1 MPKYLLSQSR
11 TREIALQVALQKRLE
26 ARFEK
31 TMRTQLTKAMRAGV
45 DQYEKDG
52 SDFGV
57 EARIRS
63 GNPQLA
69 SAMGREWR
77 ASMEVFGNR
86 VLDANQKRNPKMIV
100 KQTQKDVFDQA
111 VNDYIRQWT
120 GTKVTQV
127 SQTTVKQVRNLIER
141 GEREGLGTEEIGR
154 SIRQSIPGIAS
165 YRAAT
170 IARTETHTAS
180 NIGAM
185 AAAQATG
192 LNLRKEW
199 LAAEDD
205 RTREDHAD
213 ADGQIVG
220 LNETFTVGG
229 VQMMEPG
236 DPSAPPEQV
245 INCRCGVAFLEGVG
259 EVEDDREDRTPPRNE
274 PVTEAFDSG
283 FGDQVNKLWEASPQ
297 VTRMAMALGT
307 TPRNVKIGRKGYYM
321 PATGEISTPANKM
334 VFTHEYG
341 HFIDYKANGKIN
353 GNSMTPISYAREM
366 HLTMMEDAR
375 EAGLRGDVARRA
387 QVLQEVKD
395 RYYETVRE
403 ESKRFPGV
411 FYSKS
416 TVKNDNAKALS
427 DIYDAATRGEAYSK
441 MGFFG
446 HGKTYYKRDS
456 AVSGETFANMTV
468 LYGKPEWNE
477 VKRVFPRTAAR
488 FEEIMREIEASR

>member
-1 MPKYLLSQSR
+1 M
-11 TREIALQVALQKRLE
+11 
-26 ARFEK
+26 
-31 TMRTQLTKAMRAGV
+31 KAGL
-45 DQYEKDG
+45 DQYLQDG

-57 EARIRS
+57 EARVRAT
-63 GNPQLA
+63 NPQLA
-69 SAMGREWR
+69 SAMGKEWR

-86 VLDANQKRNPKMIV
+86 ILDANEKRNPKMIV
-100 KQTQKDVFDQA
+100 KQTQKDAFDQA

-120 GTKVTQV
+120 GTRVTQI
-127 SQTTVKQVRNLIER
+127 SQTTVRQIRNLIER
-141 GEREGLGTEEIGR
+141 GEKDGLGTEEIGR
-154 SIRQSIPGIAS
+154 DIRKAIPGIAS

-180 NIGAM
+180 NMGAM

-205 RTREDHAD
+205 RTREDHAE

-220 LNETFTVGG
+220 LDEAFTVGG

-236 DPSAPPEQV
+236 DPSAPPEQT

-259 EVEDDREDRTPPRNE
+259 EVQTEDREDRRPPERD
-274 PVTEAFDSG
+274 PVVDVFDSG
-283 FGDQVNKLWEASPQ
+283 FGKDVNKLWEGAPQ
-297 VTRMAMALGT
+297 VTRMAASLGVK
-307 TPRNVKIGRKGYYM
+307 PSSVKIGRKGFYR

-353 GNSMTPISYAREM
+353 GNSMTPISYERGM
-366 HLTMMEDAR
+366 HLTMMEDAK
-375 EAGLRGDVARRA
+375 EAGLRGDVAKRA
-387 QVLQEVKD
+387 KILQEFKD
-395 RYYETVRE
+395 KYYESYQE
-403 ESKRFPGV
+403 ESKRYPGLM
-411 FYSKS
+411 YTK
-416 TVKNDNAKALS
+416 TRIKNDNLKALS

-456 AVSGETFANMTV
+456 AVSGETFANMSV
-468 LYGKPEWNE
+468 LYGKPEWSE
-477 VKRVFPRTAAR
+477 VKKVPKDRRSF
-488 FEEIMREIEASR
+488 